1 MLRTLLRSVREYRKE
16 TIITPIIVVAESAIE
31 VLLPFL
37 MAAIIDQGIR
47 PGNMSIVIRVGILL
61 LVMSLVSLT
70 LGASASWFSSQAAA
84 GFSKNLR
91 HDLFD
96 HIQTFSFQNLDHFA
110 TSSLVTRL
118 TTDITNIQTAYQ
130 MLIRIAVR
138 APSMLLFS
146 IIMAFLVSSQ
156 AGWLFVFVIPVL
168 AVGLFWIV
176 KKSRPLFRQV
186 FRGYDNLNRVVR
198 ENLRGIRVVKT
209 YGQQEA
215 EIGKFNQSARGIAQV
230 FAHAQRIVANNM
242 PLMQFVISTT
252 MLILSWMGAKLIV
265 GNQLQ
270 VGQFVSLFTY
280 SMSILFSLNML
291 AMIFSQLSVSQASAE
306 RVVEVLTTAPDIV
319 AKTDA
324 DTNVKD
330 GSIDFE
336 HVTFNYPGTDDNQLE
351 DVTLHIKSGAVVGII
366 GETGTSKTTLVS
378 LIPRL
383 YDVTSGVV
391 RVGGKDVRTYDLKT
405 LRDQVAMVLQ
415 NTILFSG
422 TIRENLKWG
431 DADATDEQL
440 YEVLQQAQA
449 KDFVDALSNGL
460 DTDIEQTGQNVSGGQ
475 RQRLTIA
482 RALLKHPKILILDNA
497 TSATDTQTEAR
508 IREAFKTDLPNVTK
522 LMITQ
527 RVGSIIDAD
536 QIIIMKRGG
545 IEAVGTHQELMA
557 SNQWY
562 QQLYQAQQKQT
573 GASPDL
579 PAATTVTG
587 GADHE

>member
-1 MLRTLLRSVREYRKE
+1 MLHTLLKSVREYRLQ
-16 TIITPIIVVAESAIE
+16 TIVSPLLVVSESAIE
-31 VLLPFL
+31 TFIPFL

-47 PGNMSIVIRVGILL
+47 PGNLSVVIKVGVLL
-61 LVMSLVSLT
+61 LLMSVVSLT
-70 LGASASWFSSQAAA
+70 FGAGASWVSSQAAA
-84 GFSKNLR
+84 GFAKNLR
-91 HDLFD
+91 HDIFSQ
-96 HIQTFSFQNLDHFA
+96 IQTFSFQNLDHFA

-130 MLIRIAVR
+130 MLIRVAVR

-146 IIMAFLVSSQ
+146 IIMAFLVSRQ
-156 AGWLFVFVIPVL
+156 AGWLFVCVVPVL
-168 AVGLFWIV
+168 AIGLFWIV

-186 FRGYDNLNRVVR
+186 FRQYDKLNRVVR

-209 YGQQEA
+209 YGQQGA
-215 EIGKFNQSARGIAQV
+215 EISKFRQSAKEIAEV
-230 FAHAQRIVANNM
+230 FAKAQRIVALNM

-252 MLILSWMGAKLIV
+252 MLILSWLGAKLIV
-265 GNQLQ
+265 GKTLEI
-270 VGQFVSLFTY
+270 GQFVSLFTY
-280 SMSILFSLNML
+280 SISILYSLNML

-306 RVVEVLTTAPDIV
+306 RAVEVLETAPDIV
-319 AKTDA
+319 AVPDA
-324 DTNVKD
+324 ETEVPD

-336 HVTFNYPGTDDNQLE
+336 HVTFSYPGTDDNQLN
-351 DVTLHIKSGAVVGII
+351 DINLHINSGAVVGII

-383 YDVTSGVV
+383 YDVSSGVV
-391 RVGGKDVRTYDLKT
+391 RVGGKNVRQYALKT

-422 TIRENLKWG
+422 TVRENLKWG
-431 DADATDEQL
+431 NPDATDEQL
-440 YEVLQQAQA
+440 DQVLQQAQA
-449 KDFVDALSNGL
+449 KDFVAHLPAGW
-460 DTDIEQTGQNVSGGQ
+460 DTQIEQTGQNVSGGQ

-482 RALLKHPKILILDNA
+482 RALLKQPKILILDNA

-508 IREAFKTDLPNVTK
+508 IRQAFKQDLPNVTK

-527 RVGSIIDAD
+527 RIGSIIDAD

-545 IEAVGTHQELMA
+545 IEAIGTHDELMV

-562 QQLYQAQQKQT
+562 RQLYQAQQK
-573 GASPDL
+573 
-579 PAATTVTG
+579 TG
-587 GADHE
+587 GNGHE

>member
-1 MLRTLLRSVREYRKE
+1 MLHTLLKSVREYRLQ
-16 TIITPIIVVAESAIE
+16 TIVSPLLVVSESAIE
-31 VLLPFL
+31 TFIPFL

-47 PGNMSIVIRVGILL
+47 PGNLSVVIKVGVLL
-61 LVMSLVSLT
+61 LLMSVVSLT
-70 LGASASWFSSQAAA
+70 FGAGASWVSSQAAA
-84 GFSKNLR
+84 GFAKNLR
-91 HDLFD
+91 HDIFSQ
-96 HIQTFSFQNLDHFA
+96 IQTFSFQNLDHFA

-130 MLIRIAVR
+130 MLIRVAVR

-146 IIMAFLVSSQ
+146 IIMAFLVSRQ
-156 AGWLFVFVIPVL
+156 AGWLFVCVVPVL
-168 AVGLFWIV
+168 AIGLFWIV

-186 FRGYDNLNRVVR
+186 FRQYDKLNRVVR

-209 YGQQEA
+209 YGQQGA
-215 EIGKFNQSARGIAQV
+215 EISKFRQSAKEIAEV
-230 FAHAQRIVANNM
+230 FAKAQRIVALNM

-252 MLILSWMGAKLIV
+252 MLILSWLGAKLIV
-265 GNQLQ
+265 GKALEI
-270 VGQFVSLFTY
+270 GQFVSLFTY
-280 SMSILFSLNML
+280 SISILYSLNML

-306 RVVEVLTTAPDIV
+306 RAVEVLETAPDIV
-319 AKTDA
+319 AVPDA
-324 DTNVKD
+324 ETEVPD

-336 HVTFNYPGTDDNQLE
+336 HVTFSYPGTDDDQLN
-351 DVTLHIKSGAVVGII
+351 DVNLHINSGAVVGII

-383 YDVTSGVV
+383 YDVSSGVV
-391 RVGGKDVRTYDLKT
+391 RVGGKNVRQYALKT

-422 TIRENLKWG
+422 TVRENLKWG
-431 DADATDEQL
+431 NPDATDEQL
-440 YEVLQQAQA
+440 DQVLQQAQA
-449 KDFVDALSNGL
+449 KDFVAHLPAGL
-460 DTDIEQTGQNVSGGQ
+460 DTQIEQTGQNVSGGQ

-482 RALLKHPKILILDNA
+482 RALLKQPKILILDNA

-508 IREAFKTDLPNVTK
+508 IRQAFKQDLPNVTK

-527 RVGSIIDAD
+527 RIGSIIDAD

-545 IEAVGTHQELMA
+545 IEAIGTHDELMV

-562 QQLYQAQQKQT
+562 RQLYQAQQK
-573 GASPDL
+573 
-579 PAATTVTG
+579 TG
-587 GADHE
+587 GNGHE

>member
-1 MLRTLLRSVREYRKE
+1 MLHTLLKSVREYRIQ
-16 TIITPIIVVAESAIE
+16 TIISPLIVVSESAIE
-31 VLLPFL
+31 TLIPFL
-37 MAAIIDQGIR
+37 MAAIIDRGIR
-47 PGNMSIVIRVGILL
+47 PGNLSVVVRVGVLL
-61 LVMSLVSLT
+61 LLMSLLSLT

-84 GFSKNLR
+84 GFAKNLR
-91 HDLFD
+91 HDIFSQ
-96 HIQTFSFQNLDHFA
+96 IQTFSFQNLDHFA

-130 MLIRIAVR
+130 MLIRVAVR

-146 IIMAFLVSSQ
+146 IIMAFLVSKQ
-156 AGWLFVFVIPVL
+156 AGWLFVCVVPVL
-168 AVGLFWIV
+168 AIGLFWIV

-186 FRGYDNLNRVVR
+186 FRQYDKLNRVVR

-209 YGQQEA
+209 YGQQGA
-215 EIGKFNQSARGIAQV
+215 EISKFRQAAKEIAQV
-230 FAHAQRIVANNM
+230 FSKAQRIVAFNM

-252 MLILSWMGAKLIV
+252 MLLLSWLGAKLIV
-265 GNQLQ
+265 GKALEI
-270 VGQFVSLFTY
+270 GQFVSLFTY
-280 SMSILFSLNML
+280 SISILYSLNML

-306 RVVEVLTTAPDIV
+306 RAVEVLETAPDIV
-319 AKTDA
+319 ALADAKTE
-324 DTNVKD
+324 VLD

-336 HVTFNYPGTDDNQLE
+336 HVTFSYPGTDDDQLS
-351 DVTLHIKSGAVVGII
+351 DVSLHVNSGAVVGII

-383 YDVTSGVV
+383 YDVSSGVV
-391 RVGGKDVRTYDLKT
+391 RVGGQNVRQYDLKT

-431 DADATDEQL
+431 NPDATDEQL
-440 YEVLQQAQA
+440 NQVLEQAQA
-449 KDFVDALSNGL
+449 KGFVDSLPDGL
-460 DTDIEQTGQNVSGGQ
+460 DTKIEQTGQNVSGGQ

-482 RALLKHPKILILDNA
+482 RALLKQPKILILDNA

-508 IREAFKTDLPNVTK
+508 IRQALKRDLPNVTK

-545 IEAVGTHQELMA
+545 IEAIGTHAELIA

-562 QQLYQAQQKQT
+562 RQLYQAQQKQT
-573 GASPDL
+573 GGDI
-579 PAATTVTG
+579 
-587 GADHE
+587 HE

>member
-1 MLRTLLRSVREYRKE
+1 MLHTLLKSVREYRIQ
-16 TIITPIIVVAESAIE
+16 TIISPLIVVSESAIE
-31 VLLPFL
+31 TLIPFL

-47 PGNMSIVIRVGILL
+47 PGNLSVVIRVGVLL
-61 LVMSLVSLT
+61 LLMSLLSLT
-70 LGASASWFSSQAAA
+70 LGASASWVSSQAAA
-84 GFSKNLR
+84 GFAKNLR
-91 HDLFD
+91 HDIFSQ
-96 HIQTFSFQNLDHFA
+96 IQTFSFQNLDHFA

-130 MLIRIAVR
+130 MLIRVAVR

-146 IIMAFLVSSQ
+146 IIMAFLVSKQ
-156 AGWLFVFVIPVL
+156 AGWLFVCVVPIL
-168 AVGLFWIV
+168 AIGLFWIV

-186 FRGYDNLNRVVR
+186 FRQYDKLNRVVR

-209 YGQQEA
+209 YGQQGA
-215 EIGKFNQSARGIAQV
+215 EISKFRQAAKEIAQV
-230 FAHAQRIVANNM
+230 FSKAQRIVAFNM

-252 MLILSWMGAKLIV
+252 MLLLSWLGAKLIV
-265 GNQLQ
+265 GKALEI
-270 VGQFVSLFTY
+270 GQFVSLFTY
-280 SMSILFSLNML
+280 SISILYSLNML

-306 RVVEVLTTAPDIV
+306 RAVEVLETAPDIV
-319 AKTDA
+319 ALADAKTE
-324 DTNVKD
+324 VPD
-330 GSIDFE
+330 GSVDFE
-336 HVTFNYPGTDDNQLE
+336 HVTFSYPGTDDDQLS
-351 DVTLHIKSGAVVGII
+351 DVILHVNSGAVVGII

-383 YDVTSGVV
+383 YDVSSGVV
-391 RVGGKDVRTYDLKT
+391 RVGGQNVRQYDLKT

-431 DADATDEQL
+431 NPDATDEQL
-440 YEVLQQAQA
+440 NQVLEQAQA
-449 KDFVDALSNGL
+449 KGFVDSLPDGL
-460 DTDIEQTGQNVSGGQ
+460 DTKIEQTGQNVSGGQ

-482 RALLKHPKILILDNA
+482 RALLKRPKILILDNA

-508 IREAFKTDLPNVTK
+508 IRQAFKRDLPNVTK

-545 IEAVGTHQELMA
+545 IEAIGTHAELIA

-562 QQLYQAQQKQT
+562 RQLYQAQQKQ
-573 GASPDL
+573 A
-579 PAATTVTG
+579 G
-587 GADHE
+587 GDTHE

>member
-1 MLRTLLRSVREYRKE
+1 MLHTLLKSVREYRLQ
-16 TIITPIIVVAESAIE
+16 TIISPLIVVSESAIE
-31 VLLPFL
+31 TLIPFL

-47 PGNMSIVIRVGILL
+47 PGNLSVVIRVGGLL
-61 LVMSLVSLT
+61 LLMSLLSLT
-70 LGASASWFSSQAAA
+70 LGASASWVSSQAAA
-84 GFSKNLR
+84 GFAKNLR
-91 HDLFD
+91 HDIFSK
-96 HIQTFSFQNLDHFA
+96 IQTFSFQNLDHFA

-146 IIMAFLVSSQ
+146 IIMAFLVSRQ
-156 AGWLFVFVIPVL
+156 AGLLFVCVVPVL
-168 AVGLFWIV
+168 AVGLFFIV

-186 FRGYDNLNRVVR
+186 FRQYDKLNRVVR

-209 YGQQEA
+209 YGQQGA
-215 EIGKFNQSARGIAQV
+215 EISKFRQSAKEIAQV
-230 FAHAQRIVANNM
+230 FAKAQRIVAFNM

-252 MLILSWMGAKLIV
+252 MLILSWLGAKLIV
-265 GNQLQ
+265 GKSLEI
-270 VGQFVSLFTY
+270 GQFVSLFTY
-280 SMSILFSLNML
+280 SISILFSLNML

-306 RVVEVLTTAPDIV
+306 RAVAVLETAPDIT
-319 AKTDA
+319 AEPDGES
-324 DTNVKD
+324 NVPD

-336 HVTFNYPGTDDNQLE
+336 HVTFSYPGTDDDQLK
-351 DVTLHIKSGAVVGII
+351 DVSLHINSGAVVGII

-383 YDVTSGVV
+383 YDVSSGVV
-391 RVGGKDVRTYDLKT
+391 RVGGRNVRQYALKA

-431 DADATDEQL
+431 NSDATDDQL
-440 YEVLQQAQA
+440 YEALQQAQA
-449 KDFVDALSNGL
+449 KDFVDGLPAGL
-460 DTDIEQTGQNVSGGQ
+460 DTRIEQTGQNVSGGQ

-482 RALLKHPKILILDNA
+482 RALLKQPKILILDNA

-508 IREAFKTDLPNVTK
+508 IRQAFKHDLPNVTK

-527 RVGSIIDAD
+527 RVASIIDAD
-536 QIIIMKRGG
+536 QIIIMQRGG
-545 IEAVGTHQELMA
+545 IEAIGTHTELLA
-557 SNQWY
+557 TNQWY
-562 QQLYQAQQKQT
+562 RQLYSAQQKQ
-573 GASPDL
+573 S
-579 PAATTVTG
+579 G
-587 GADHE
+587 GDHRE

>member
-1 MLRTLLRSVREYRKE
+1 MLHTLLKSVREYRIK
-16 TIITPIIVVAESAIE
+16 TIISPLLVVSESAIE
-31 VLLPFL
+31 TLIPFL

-47 PGNMSIVIRVGILL
+47 PGNMSVVIKVGLL
-61 LVMSLVSLT
+61 LLLMSLCSLI
-70 LGASASWFSSQAAA
+70 LGAGASWFSSQAAA
-84 GFSKNLR
+84 GFAKNLR
-91 HDLFD
+91 HDIFSK
-96 HIQTFSFQNLDHFA
+96 IQTFSFKNLDHFA

-130 MLIRIAVR
+130 MLIRVAVR

-146 IIMAFLVSSQ
+146 IIMAFLVSRQ
-156 AGWLFVFVIPVL
+156 AGWLFVCVVPVL
-168 AVGLFWIV
+168 GIGLFWIV

-186 FRGYDNLNRVVR
+186 FRQYDKLNRVVR

-209 YGQQEA
+209 YGQQDA
-215 EIGKFNQSARGIAQV
+215 EVTKFRQSAKNIAQV
-230 FAHAQRIVANNM
+230 FAKAQRIVAFNM

-252 MLILSWMGAKLIV
+252 MLILSWLGAKLIV
-265 GNQLQ
+265 GKSLEI
-270 VGQFVSLFTY
+270 GQFVSLFTY
-280 SMSILFSLNML
+280 SISILYSLNML

-306 RVVEVLTTAPDIV
+306 RAVEVLETAPDIV
-319 AKTDA
+319 ALPNAATQVA
-324 DTNVKD
+324 D

-336 HVTFNYPGTDDNQLE
+336 HVTFSYPGTDDDQLK
-351 DVTLHIKSGAVVGII
+351 DVNLHIDSGAVVGII

-383 YDVTSGVV
+383 YDVSSGVV
-391 RVGGKDVRTYDLKT
+391 RVGGKNVQQYDLKT

-431 DADATDEQL
+431 NPAATDDQL
-440 YEVLQQAQA
+440 KKVLEQAQA
-449 KDFVDALSNGL
+449 MDFVANLPSGL
-460 DTDIEQTGQNVSGGQ
+460 DTQIEQTGQNVSGGQ

-482 RALLKHPKILILDNA
+482 RALLKQPKILILDSA

-508 IREAFKTDLPNVTK
+508 IRQAFKRDLPNVTK

-545 IEAVGTHQELMA
+545 IEAVGSHQELLA

-562 QQLYQAQQKQT
+562 RQLYQAQQK
-573 GASPDL
+573 S
-579 PAATTVTG
+579 G
-587 GADHE
+587 GGTHE

>member
-1 MLRTLLRSVREYRKE
+1 MCELLRTLLKSVREYRLQ
-16 TIITPIIVVAESAIE
+16 TIISPLFVVSETAIE
-31 VLLPFL
+31 TFIPFL

-47 PGNMSIVIRVGILL
+47 PGHLSVVLRIGTLL
-61 LVMSLVSLT
+61 LMMSVVSLT
-70 LGASASWFSSQAAA
+70 CGASASWFSSQAAA
-84 GFSKNLR
+84 GFAKNLR
-91 HDLFD
+91 HDIFSQV
-96 HIQTFSFQNLDHFA
+96 QTFSFQNLDHFA

-130 MLIRIAVR
+130 MLIRVAVR

-156 AGWLFVFVIPVL
+156 AGWLFVFVVPVL

-176 KKSRPLFRQV
+176 KHSRPLFRQI
-186 FRGYDNLNRVVR
+186 FKQYDKLNRVVR

-209 YGQQEA
+209 YGQQGA
-215 EIGKFNQSARGIAQV
+215 EISKFRQSAKEIAQV
-230 FAHAQRIVANNM
+230 FAKAQRIVAFNM

-265 GNQLQ
+265 GKTLQ
-270 VGQFVSLFTY
+270 IGQFVSLFTY
-280 SMSILFSLNML
+280 STSILFSLNML

-306 RVVEVLTTAPDIV
+306 RVVEVLETAPDIV
-319 AKTDA
+319 VQPNAETE
-324 DTNVKD
+324 VPD

-336 HVTFNYPGTDDNQLE
+336 HVTFRYPGSDEDQLN
-351 DVTLHIKSGAVVGII
+351 DVNLHIPSGAVVGII

-383 YDVTSGVV
+383 YDVANGTV
-391 RVGGKDVRTYDLKT
+391 RVGGKDVRQYALKT

-422 TIRENLKWG
+422 TIRENLRWG
-431 DADATDEQL
+431 DPDATDEQL
-440 YEVLQQAQA
+440 NRVLQEAQA
-449 KDFVDALSNGL
+449 KNFVDSLPDGL
-460 DTDIEQTGQNVSGGQ
+460 DTKIEQTGQNVSGGQ

-482 RALLKHPKILILDNA
+482 RALLKQPKILILDNA

-508 IREAFKTDLPNVTK
+508 IRQAFKRDLPHVTK

-527 RVGSIIDAD
+527 RVDSIIDAD
-536 QIIIMKRGG
+536 QIIIMHRGG
-545 IEAVGTHQELMA
+545 IEAIGTHAELLA
-557 SNQWY
+557 NNQWY
-562 QQLYQAQQKQT
+562 RELYQAQQKQ
-573 GASPDL
+573 
-579 PAATTVTG
+579 G
-587 GADHE
+587 GGETHE

>member
-1 MLRTLLRSVREYRKE
+1 MLHTLLKSVREYRLQ
-16 TIITPIIVVAESAIE
+16 TIVSPLLVISESAIE
-31 VLLPFL
+31 TFIPFL

-47 PGNMSIVIRVGILL
+47 PGNLSVVIKVGVLL
-61 LVMSLVSLT
+61 LLMSVVSLT
-70 LGASASWFSSQAAA
+70 FGAGASWVSSQAAA
-84 GFSKNLR
+84 GFAKNLR
-91 HDLFD
+91 HDIFSQ
-96 HIQTFSFQNLDHFA
+96 IQTFSFQNLDHFA

-130 MLIRIAVR
+130 MLIRVAVR

-146 IIMAFLVSSQ
+146 IIMAFLVSRQ
-156 AGWLFVFVIPVL
+156 AGWLFVCVVPVL
-168 AVGLFWIV
+168 AIGLFWIV

-186 FRGYDNLNRVVR
+186 FRQYDKLNRVVR

-209 YGQQEA
+209 YGQQGA
-215 EIGKFNQSARGIAQV
+215 EISKFRQSAKEIAEV
-230 FAHAQRIVANNM
+230 FAKAQRIVALNM

-252 MLILSWMGAKLIV
+252 MLILSWLGAKLIV
-265 GNQLQ
+265 GKTLEI
-270 VGQFVSLFTY
+270 GQFVSLFTY
-280 SMSILFSLNML
+280 SISILYSLNML

-306 RVVEVLTTAPDIV
+306 RAVEVLETAPDIV
-319 AKTDA
+319 AVPDA
-324 DTNVKD
+324 ETEVPD

-336 HVTFNYPGTDDNQLE
+336 HVTFSYPGTDDDQLN
-351 DVTLHIKSGAVVGII
+351 DVNLHINSGAVVGII

-383 YDVTSGVV
+383 YDVSSGVV
-391 RVGGKDVRTYDLKT
+391 RVGGKNVRQYALKT

-422 TIRENLKWG
+422 TVRENLKWG
-431 DADATDEQL
+431 NPDATDEQL
-440 YEVLQQAQA
+440 DQLLQQAQA
-449 KDFVDALSNGL
+449 KDFVAHLPAGL
-460 DTDIEQTGQNVSGGQ
+460 DTQIEQTGQNVSGGQ

-482 RALLKHPKILILDNA
+482 RALLKQPKILILDNA

-508 IREAFKTDLPNVTK
+508 IRQAFKQDLPNVTK

-527 RVGSIIDAD
+527 RIGSIIDAD

-545 IEAVGTHQELMA
+545 IEAIGTHDELMV

-562 QQLYQAQQKQT
+562 RQLYQAQQK
-573 GASPDL
+573 
-579 PAATTVTG
+579 TG
-587 GADHE
+587 GNGHE

>member
-1 MLRTLLRSVREYRKE
+1 MLHTLLKSVREYRLQ
-16 TIITPIIVVAESAIE
+16 TIVSPLLVVSESAIE
-31 VLLPFL
+31 TFIPFL

-47 PGNMSIVIRVGILL
+47 PGNLSVVIKVGVLL
-61 LVMSLVSLT
+61 LLMSVISLT
-70 LGASASWFSSQAAA
+70 FGAGASWVSSQAAA
-84 GFSKNLR
+84 GFAKNLR
-91 HDLFD
+91 HDIFSQ
-96 HIQTFSFQNLDHFA
+96 IQTFSFQNLDHFA

-130 MLIRIAVR
+130 MLIRVAVR

-146 IIMAFLVSSQ
+146 IIMAFLVSRQ
-156 AGWLFVFVIPVL
+156 AGWLFVCVVPVL

-186 FRGYDNLNRVVR
+186 FRQYDKLNRVVR

-209 YGQQEA
+209 YGQQGA
-215 EIGKFNQSARGIAQV
+215 EISKFRQSAKEIAEV
-230 FAHAQRIVANNM
+230 FAKAQRIVALNM

-252 MLILSWMGAKLIV
+252 MLILSWLGAKLIV
-265 GNQLQ
+265 GKTLEI
-270 VGQFVSLFTY
+270 GQFVSLFTY
-280 SMSILFSLNML
+280 SISILYSLNML

-306 RVVEVLTTAPDIV
+306 RAVEVLETAPDIV
-319 AKTDA
+319 AVPDA
-324 DTNVKD
+324 ETQVPD

-336 HVTFNYPGTDDNQLE
+336 HVTFSYPGTDDDQLK
-351 DVTLHIKSGAVVGII
+351 DVNLHINSGAVVGII

-383 YDVTSGVV
+383 YDVSSGVV
-391 RVGGKDVRTYDLKT
+391 RVGGKNVRQYALKT

-422 TIRENLKWG
+422 TVRENLKWG
-431 DADATDEQL
+431 NPDATDEQL
-440 YEVLQQAQA
+440 DQVLQQAQA
-449 KDFVDALSNGL
+449 KDFVAHLPAGL
-460 DTDIEQTGQNVSGGQ
+460 DTQIEQTGQNVSGGQ

-482 RALLKHPKILILDNA
+482 RALLKQPKILILDNA

-508 IREAFKTDLPNVTK
+508 IRQAFKQDLPNVTK

-527 RVGSIIDAD
+527 RIGSIIDAD

-545 IEAVGTHQELMA
+545 IKAIGTHDELMV

-562 QQLYQAQQKQT
+562 RQLYQAQQK
-573 GASPDL
+573 
-579 PAATTVTG
+579 TG
-587 GADHE
+587 GNGHE